1 MRLIGALCAEAPV
14 APVIDVV
21 LLAGRTDSVTCDDR
35 GFDETRD
42 TVLSLGGVVVV
53 ELLSSSPGV
62 TVLPSSPVVIVL
74 PSRPLLMELTVE
86 RESVVVEGAQSVGV
100 PLLL

>member
-1 MRLIGALCAEAPV
+1 M

-42 TVLSLGGVVVV
+42 PVLSLGGVVVV
-53 ELLSSSPGV
+53 ELL
-62 TVLPSSPVVIVL
+62 PSSPVVIVL
-74 PSRPLLMELTVE
+74 PSSPLLMELTVE